1 MNLCLVQFWLT
12 TSKVE
17 SFLVSAKF
25 NFDRNFDEIGI
36 LKYLPISGLSPEP
49 LLPID
54 GPSLHWLS
62 LGGGWAAATIAC
74 QGGDATELA
83 VKAQGTLE

>member
-25 NFDRNFDEIGI
+25 NFDRNFDEIGV

-54 GPSLHWLS
+54 GPSLHCLS
-62 LGGGWAAATIAC
+62 LVGGLLL
-74 QGGDATELA
+74 QLPVRGGDATGLA